1 MKRSLRLAAVRWRL
15 FGSPEKPTDTNEKGK
30 KGGNGKKGSKGSMGG
45 KGGKGNKKDLSHITF
60 HNCNA
65 VGHFA
70 DKCTKEKV
78 LKND

>member
-15 FGSPEKPTDTNEKGK
+15 FGSPEKPTDTNEKCK
-30 KGGNGKKGSKGSMGG
+30 KGGKGKKGSKGAGGNGG
-45 KGGKGNKKDLSHITF
+45 KESKKDLSHITCR
-60 HNCNA
+60 NCNA

-70 DKCTKEKV
+70 NKCTKEKV